1 LKLLHFRIQARQY
14 PCLHTVIT
22 AADLRSVRFS
32 RHIGHDFPCKAGNI
46 ALPANF
52 AILSGDR
59 RCLEDEG
66 AVEDGNGGMTG
77 DRDCSVKSGSW
88 KSRVLMNRDGFQID
102 NRLMSVWVDSVRDFL
117 FQNEERA

>member
-1 LKLLHFRIQARQY
+1 
-14 PCLHTVIT
+14 
-22 AADLRSVRFS
+22 
-32 RHIGHDFPCKAGNI
+32 
-46 ALPANF
+46 
-52 AILSGDR
+52 
-59 RCLEDEG
+59 
-66 AVEDGNGGMTG
+66 MTG